1 MRIHI
6 VIILVAGLLIGCS
19 DKQFA
24 IEEPSNTTNN
34 TVDTVSVNKDLKE
47 YSILEE
53 KVNLAN
59 YKLNIVNDNPYK
71 RVIFIENTDNKNEY
85 KSIFIKKT
93 NRLKLI
99 RLRDG
104 IIYNKVVS

>member
-1 MRIHI
+1 MSIYI
-6 VIILVAGLLIGCS
+6 VIILVAGLLIGCN
-19 DKQFA
+19 DKQVS
-24 IEEPSNTTNN
+24 IEEPANTTNN
-34 TVDTVSVNKDLKE
+34 TADTVPVNKDLKE

-59 YKLNIVNDNPYK
+59 YKLNIVDDNPYK
-71 RVIFIENTDNKNEY
+71 RVILIENTDNKNEY
-85 KSIFIKKT
+85 KSIFIKET

-104 IIYNKVVS
+104 IMYNKVIS

>member
-1 MRIHI
+1 MRIYT
-6 VIILVAGLLIGCS
+6 VIILVAVLLIGCN
-19 DKQFA
+19 DKQVS
-24 IEEPSNTTNN
+24 IEEPDNTTNN
-34 TVDTVSVNKDLKE
+34 TADTVPVNKDLKE

-59 YKLNIVNDNPYK
+59 YKLNIVADNPYK
-71 RVIFIENTDNKNEY
+71 RVILIENTDNENEY
-85 KSIFIKKT
+85 KSIFIKET

-104 IIYNKVVS
+104 IIYNKMIS